1 MHTESMEER
10 RRECQVVDERRG
22 DRGGRSDRVPAGIV
36 ECTARCRTIYV
47 RSLAGRPSCCDDTA
61 GREGERRVNA
71 NESCSMGGVLYIV
84 VPYCN
89 DGAKSPHP
97 KPAMP
102 AAVLHGC
109 TSILGSGRVARA
121 AEVTAMLS

>member
-1 MHTESMEER
+1 MEGGQIASPQELSSV
-10 RRECQVVDERRG
+10 QHDA
-22 DRGGRSDRVPAGIV
+22 GRSTS
-36 ECTARCRTIYV
+36 E
-47 RSLAGRPSCCDDTA
+47 SLAGRPSSCDDTA

-71 NESCSMGGVLYIV
+71 NEPCSIGGVLYIV

-121 AEVTAMLS
+121 AEVAAMLS